1 MTAPVRAAVR
11 AVIVL
16 AAVAAVAASAR
27 PEPAATK
34 TASCGTPRATAAHTS
49 KVERALRTRHDVWGN
64 ALLNAPD
71 GPSYEAARR
80 LLPPL
85 LYARAPRKRALTESG
100 VYYVPFGQPLG
111 ARGAGSVALHV
122 ADGSQVIAE
131 RVGGRRLTVLVGAK
145 GRERYGSC
153 VARLGQAR
161 LADGYLPIMS
171 TTYTD
176 GARVRYRQESFA
188 AQTSETGS
196 LVSFI
201 RLDVDARRASTK
213 VVQVRLKPSVPRL
226 RRVLSFSR
234 GGTVKRSVL
243 TYRIR
248 RGTKRTI
255 YLAWINYP
263 GRRTL
268 AVDAARYDRARRAV
282 TAYWN
287 GRLQEGTQIVV
298 PEQRVSNAY
307 RNLVIQNLLLTW
319 RYSIGNPYEQF
330 SFPEGVDVAEVMGE
344 LGYPAVARS
353 IMRTSLTR
361 KDTPYPNWKMGKRLV
376 GSALHYRLTRDRAYI
391 ESANP
396 TLLRYLDELGRQ
408 IADGGGLLGRERY
421 SSDIDEQVLGLH
433 SQATVWQGLRAMG
446 RVWVETGNA
455 ELARRAE
462 NLADLLEPAL
472 RRAVASSQRRLG
484 DGSLFVPARLLDGEP
499 AYGSLTQ
506 ARLGSYWNLVMPY
519 ALASG
524 FFAPGSPEATGILTY
539 MLRHGS
545 RLAGVVRAG
554 AYALYERPVFP
565 VSGTDQVYGIERRP
579 LPRGRRR
586 GRSARA
592 QPLRL
597 AGRGDDAEHVRLGRG
612 CERGAARR
620 PALPLDVP
628 AAERGE
634 QRRLPRDAQVAARP
648 RDPGRRGCADRS
660 RARVR
665 DTAAVAAGR
674 PPDRRSPRADELRPR
689 HVLARGAERHDPRG
703 RGTAG
708 AAGAE
713 DAEAPRSAAARPA
726 RRSGDGERDAAR
738 AAGGASGPARRS
750 TSAASP
756 AGSR

>member
-1 MTAPVRAAVR
+1 MLAIAA
-11 AVIVL
+11 L
-16 AAVAAVAASAR
+16 VAAVAVVGGRAER
-27 PEPAATK
+27 AATK
-34 TASCGTPRATAAHTS
+34 TASCAPPRATAAHTN

-85 LYARAPRKRALTESG
+85 LYARAPGKRALTESG

-131 RVGGRRLTVLVGAK
+131 RVGGRRLTILVGSK

-161 LADGYLPIMS
+161 LAGGYLPIMS

-201 RLDVDARRASTK
+201 RLDVDATRASTK
-213 VVQVRLKPSVPRL
+213 FVQLRLKPSVRQL
-226 RRVLSFSR
+226 RQVLAFSR
-234 GGTVKRSVL
+234 GGSVKRSVL
-243 TYRIR
+243 TYRIK

-268 AVDAARYDRARRAV
+268 TVDAARYDRARSAV
-282 TAYWN
+282 SAYWN
-287 GRLQEGTQIVV
+287 GRLQEGTQIAV

-344 LGYPAVARS
+344 LGYPGVARS

-361 KDTPYPNWKMGKRLV
+361 KDSPYPNWKMGRRLV

-391 ESANP
+391 EGANP
-396 TLLRYLDELGRQ
+396 TLRRYLDELGRQ
-408 IADGGGLLGRERY
+408 IADGGGGLLGRERY

-484 DGSLFVPARLLDGEP
+484 DGSLFVPARLLDREP
-499 AYGSLTQ
+499 VYGSLTE

-524 FFAPGSPEATGILTY
+524 IFAPGSPEATGILKY

-565 VSGTDQVYGIERRP
+565 VSGTDQVYGTNV
-579 LPRGRRR
+579 
-586 GRSARA
+586 ARFLA
-592 QPLRL
+592 DGDEADQLVLSLYGSLAVAMTPNTFVSGEAASVAPL
-597 AGRGDDAEHVRLGRG
+597 AGRHYRSMYLPPNGASNAAFLETLRSLLVHEIRDAEGAPTGLELAFATPRPWLRAGRRIAVRRAPTSFGPVTYSL
-612 CERGAARR
+612 EARSDTIRAIVEPPVR
-620 PALPLDVP
+620 PAPKTL
-628 AAERGE
+628 
-634 QRRLPRDAQVAARP
+634 Q
-648 RDPGRRGCADRS
+648 
-660 RARVR
+660 
-665 DTAAVAAGR
+665 
-674 PPDRRSPRADELRPR
+674 
-689 HVLARGAERHDPRG
+689 
-703 RGTAG
+703 
-708 AAGAE
+708 
-713 DAEAPRSAAARPA
+713 APRPAAARPA
-726 RRSGDGERDAAR
+726 RRVGDGERDAAR
-738 AAGGASGPARRS
+738 AAGGRAAR
-750 TSAASP
+750 
-756 AGSR
+756 